1 MRTIME
7 ERNSLLNEFMKNCVV
22 EDDTN
27 EVTRKEFYKAYLEYV
42 KQQEGDDRLAY
53 CLNSIQKK
61 VFDKFKDKENTRTHS
76 NGYKFNTYPF
86 KIIHLDVDYKEEPK
100 KNTLSLY
107 KENRKYS
114 DKCARASIDSVHDFM
129 DEQNYSRAFGQENYM
144 QFKKFY
150 RNYLEYCIQK
160 CIVPMHRNSVYEHFK
175 ELGYNIIQKKERG
188 TLWISI
194 NNVKNDKKEEIKIED
209 SKSAKITEDEWYV
222 SLEDESSI
230 RTFLRKKCNLAEI
243 KEEFCAMKELYAFF
257 VVLHKDT
264 NISYA
269 EFKQIVSSIPLG
281 EYQLINGIEA
291 IRYIPSYQ
299 YIEKLERNKNQSQCV
314 YSCNNYFERVT
325 KLKDDTLKMLCHLMD
340 IGAYKNE
347 KEEEIVEDVSV
358 VKEETNPAD
367 IEIEKTIDDNNKS
380 ESSSS
385 SNESFDIIDNGIVD
399 IENENSVLFYKY
411 HIIKSDLK
419 IIVQKYRDSVHD
431 ELKHVF
437 DMYIKLSIEDMKNAE
452 SKEEVD
458 KIVGSLIEKSDNL
471 TKFVKK

>member
-1 MRTIME
+1 MRTVSKE
-7 ERNSLLNEFMKNCVV
+7 KNSLLNEFMENCVV

-27 EVTRKEFYKAYLEYV
+27 GVTKKEFYKAYLEYV
-42 KQQEGDDRLAY
+42 VKQQEGDDKLAY
-53 CLNSIQKK
+53 CLKSIQKK
-61 VFDKFKDKENTRTHS
+61 IFDKFKVITHS
-76 NGYKFNTYPF
+76 NGHKFHTYPF
-86 KIIHLDVDYKEEPK
+86 KIIHLDAEDYKEEPK

-114 DKCARASIDSVHDFM
+114 DMYTRASIDSVHYFM

-160 CIVPMHRNSVYEHFK
+160 CIIPMHRNSVYKYFK

-188 TLWISI
+188 DLWISI
-194 NNVKNDKKEEIKIED
+194 NKNNAKNDKKEEFKIED
-209 SKSAKITEDEWYV
+209 SKPIKTTENKLYV

-230 RTFLRKKCNLAEI
+230 RSFLRKKCNLAEI

-264 NISYA
+264 NISYS
-269 EFKQIVSSIPLG
+269 EFNQVVSSISLG
-281 EYQLINGIEA
+281 EDQLINGIEA

-299 YIEKLERNKNQSQCV
+299 YIEKLEKNKSRCV

-340 IGAYKNE
+340 IGAYKNDKNIK

-358 VKEETNPAD
+358 VKEEIKTAD
-367 IEIEKTIDDNNKS
+367 NEIEKTNDKS
-380 ESSSS
+380 ES
-385 SNESFDIIDNGIVD
+385 SNESFDIINNGISEM
-399 IENENSVLFYKY
+399 ENEHSVLFYKY

-437 DMYIKLSIEDMKNAE
+437 DMYIKLSIENIKDAE
-452 SKEEVD
+452 SKEDVD
-458 KIVGSLIEKSDNL
+458 SIVLSLIEKADNL
-471 TKFVKK
+471 TKFVKNG